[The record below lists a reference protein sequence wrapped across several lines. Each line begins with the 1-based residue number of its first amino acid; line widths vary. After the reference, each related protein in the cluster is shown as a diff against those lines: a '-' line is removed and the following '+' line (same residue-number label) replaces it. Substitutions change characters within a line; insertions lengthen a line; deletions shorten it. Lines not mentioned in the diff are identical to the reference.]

1 VHDGSSVTLEP
12 TEPRERAHEV
22 DESRESAQLPLTGI
36 RVLDLGRHLAG
47 PTCPMWLGDLG
58 ADVIKIEK
66 PGDGDDGRA
75 AGPPFFAGQSAF
87 FLAANRNKRSI
98 ELDLKRPEGQE
109 LFRRLACT
117 ADVVVENFRP
127 GVMDA
132 LGIGY
137 QVVSDMNPRIIYC
150 SITGFG
156 ADGPYA
162 DRPGLDQVI
171 QGVSGLMSITGFEGG
186 EPVRVGIPIADLLTG
201 LFGAYGVMA
210 ALQARERTGRGQHIH
225 TSLLESMIG
234 MLSFQAVRYLNGAG
248 VPPPAGNHHPLNA
261 PYGVFR
267 ARDGY
272 LTIGA
277 TGEKRWR
284 RLCEVLDAEEW
295 LDDPR
300 FQTNGDRYQNRELLA
315 ELISQRLQERTID
328 EWEQLFN
335 QSGIPCGPIYR
346 IDQAMEHPQVRHRQM
361 VVELPHPT
369 IGTVRL
375 LGLPV
380 KLSETPGAVR
390 RAPPLL
396 GQHTDDVLAEI
407 GITGDE
413 LQQLRERGVIGSA
426 PAGGCQAAAYRQT
439 SGPDHGEQP

>member
-1 VHDGSSVTLEP
+1 MGDGLQAE
-12 TEPRERAHEV
+12 HM
-22 DESRESAQLPLTGI
+22 PLAGI

-47 PTCPMWLGDLG
+47 PTCAMWLGDLG

-66 PGDGDDGRA
+66 PGEGDDGRA
-75 AGPPFFAGQSAF
+75 SGPPFFDGQSAF

-98 ELDLKRPEGQE
+98 ELDIKQPEGQE
-109 LFRRLACT
+109 IFRRLAAT

-137 QVVSDMNPRIIYC
+137 QAMAERNPRIIYC
-150 SITGFG
+150 SISGFG

-162 DRPGLDQVI
+162 DRPGLDQII
-171 QGVSGLMSITGFEGG
+171 QGVSGLMSVTGFEGG

-201 LFGAYGVMA
+201 LLAAYGVLA
-210 ALQARERTGRGQHIH
+210 ALQARERIGRGQHVQ
-225 TSLLESMIG
+225 TSLLEGMVG

-248 VPPPAGNHHPLNA
+248 APPPAGNHHPLNA

-284 RLCEVLDAEEW
+284 KLCEVLGAEEW

-300 FQTNGDRYQNRELLA
+300 FKTNGDRHRNRELLA
-315 ELISQRLQERTID
+315 ELISERLQARTID
-328 EWEQLFN
+328 EWESILN
-335 QSGIPCGPIYR
+335 EAGIPCGPIYG

-361 VVELPHPT
+361 VVELPHPAM
-369 IGTVRL
+369 GTVRL

-380 KLSETPGAVR
+380 KLSETPGAIRV
-390 RAPPLL
+390 APPLL
-396 GQHTDDVLAEI
+396 GQHTDEVLREI
-407 GITGDE
+407 GVTGDE
-413 LQQLRERGVIGSA
+413 LRRLRERGVIGCG
-426 PAGGCQAAAYRQT
+426 PAGQAEAA
-439 SGPDHGEQP
+439 G